1 MENRK
6 GKSKDHGAATT
17 ARCFVDAKGGGLAAL
32 AAGIA
37 RAHGE
42 AGALA
47 ATRSASVTVPREIRV
62 VLEEIG
68 APLPE
73 VALDASVDRASQR
86 VDVGG
91 WEVFLHDGEGEL
103 ERLSAARIARDRIER
118 RIEHGA

>member
-1 MENRK
+1 MESRK
-6 GKSKDHGAATT
+6 GKSREDGAATA
-17 ARCFVDAKGGGLAAL
+17 ARCFVDARGGALAAL

-42 AGALA
+42 AGAIA
-47 ATRSASVTVPREIRV
+47 ATRSPSASVPPEVRV

-68 APLPE
+68 ASLPE

-103 ERLSAARIARDRIER
+103 ERLSAARIARDKIER
-118 RIEHGA
+118 RIGG